1 METQKEVLIPERVTT
16 GTGQEFPV
24 VVRTI
29 PSHVYARADHENR
42 CIEVNASVYPHLDP
56 LMREFVMCHEVCHLE
71 WDDHDETRTNTRAC
85 VLFVERGTTPVERE
99 KRLEWLKAMMH
110 DDPRY
115 SNELV
120 VIVISICAAVVVACT
135 VTAAT
140 IVAVRKRNVGWY
152 SWDRKM
158 QEEYLNRT
166 LTDSFNK
173 AMDSETS
180 TARTFFWEDFAR
192 YTAKDKNFEKFIN
205 RKKNN
210 WVKKVITEYEARY
223 GFGFDELYKPA
234 DESSAIPKIALGV
247 GVLTL
252 AAVLLM

>member
-1 METQKEVLIPERVTT
+1 METQKETVIPERVTT

-24 VVRTI
+24 VQRTL
-29 PSHVYARADHENR
+29 PSHIYARADHESR
-42 CIEVNASVYPHLDP
+42 LIEVNASVYPHLDP

-85 VLFVERGTTPVERE
+85 VLFVERGTTPVDRQ
-99 KRLEWLKAMMH
+99 KRIEWIKAMMH

-115 SNELV
+115 SNEIVVLV
-120 VIVISICAAVVVACT
+120 TCICAAIVAACT
-135 VTAAT
+135 ITAAT

-158 QEEYLNRT
+158 QEEYLRRT
-166 LTDSFNK
+166 LTDSFEK
-173 AMDSETS
+173 AMESDSS
-180 TARTFFWEDFAR
+180 SARTFFWEDFAR

-205 RKKNN
+205 RRENN
-210 WVKKVITEYEARY
+210 WVKKIITEAEAYY
-223 GFGFDELYKPA
+223 GFGFDELYRPP
-234 DESSAIPKIALGV
+234 EEESAIPKIALGI

-252 AAVLLM
+252 LGVLFI